1 MRCHLGNQKFFSFTT
16 PAGLE
21 ARSVVFLVLLTT
33 FFRISMTKRYE
44 YLEKPAKCPECG
56 SARIADILYG
66 LIAVSEKLE
75 AEIKG

>member
-1 MRCHLGNQKFFSFTT
+1 
-16 PAGLE
+16 
-21 ARSVVFLVLLTT
+21 
-33 FFRISMTKRYE
+33 MTKRYE

>member
-1 MRCHLGNQKFFSFTT
+1 M
-16 PAGLE
+16 A
-21 ARSVVFLVLLTT
+21 
-33 FFRISMTKRYE
+33 KRYE

-75 AEIKG
+75 AEIKAGRITLGGCCVDEPIWQCADCELPICRKSAASPPSN